1 LNEGIEYPVPKLKKG
16 NFFRS
21 RLYMTVEV
29 RMEVRRRK
37 KIEQE
42 ENMKTQRFGI
52 TVIGIFTGL
61 VLFLGLSLAENTVSL
76 EGIITDNH
84 GTTVSGV
91 KVVAQNTNTQILY
104 NSKTDSK
111 GHFAFRNLPVGMYDV
126 WVEMP
131 GFQAVKQ
138 TGIHVRTGKTALLN
152 FTLHLEG
159 STIVPAQPVKDEL
172 AEEELT
178 NPKSDKRVL
187 GGVVGGVLGGVV
199 GEVAAPYRHKLQDA
213 SYFQQYP
220 QNWNTEEYGRIYENS
235 FLLALDNPLS
245 TFSIDVDTAS
255 YSNVRRF
262 INSNQFP
269 YEDAVRIEEMINYFS
284 YDYPLPKDNHP
295 FSIFTEISTCPWND
309 AHRLIHIGL
318 QGKKLE
324 SRELPPS
331 NLVFLLDVSGSM
343 SPPNKLPLLQQAF
356 KLLVKELGAN
366 DRVSLVVYAGAAGL
380 VLPSTAATQ
389 KETIIAAIDRLHAG
403 GSTAGGAG
411 IKLAYKVAEENFIQ
425 EGNNR
430 IILATDGDFNVG
442 VSSTSELVRMIEDY
456 RKKGIFLTILGFGMG
471 NYKDGRMEQLADK
484 GNGNYYYIDNLM
496 EAKKVFVNDMRGTLF
511 TIAKDVKLQIEFNP
525 AKVKAYR
532 LIGYENRLL
541 KKEDFDDDT
550 KDAGELGAG
559 HTVTALYEVI
569 PYGSQKEIPG
579 VDDLKYQDNRI
590 SPEAFKSK
598 EIMTLKLRYKK
609 PDGKKS
615 RLIVHPLKDKNVSLA
630 KTSDN
635 FKFSAA
641 VAAFGM
647 LLRDSEYKGGSSYES
662 VLKLARD
669 GKGKDFFGY
678 RSEFIQLVEKCSL
691 LESVRST
698 GN

>member
-1 LNEGIEYPVPKLKKG
+1 
-16 NFFRS
+16 
-21 RLYMTVEV
+21 
-29 RMEVRRRK
+29 
-37 KIEQE
+37 
-42 ENMKTQRFGI
+42 MKTQRFGI
-52 TVIGIFTGL
+52 TVIGILTGL
-61 VLFLGLSLAENTVSL
+61 MLFLGLSLADNPAPL

-84 GTTVSGV
+84 GTAVSGV
-91 KVVAQNTNTQILY
+91 KVVAQNTSTQILY

-111 GHFAFRNLPVGMYDV
+111 GHFVFRNLPAGMYDV
-126 WVEMP
+126 WVDMP

-138 TGIHVRTGKTALLN
+138 TGIQVRTGKTAMVN
-152 FTLHLEG
+152 FILHLEG
-159 STIVPAQPVKDEL
+159 NTIVPAQPV
-172 AEEELT
+172 EEEFADE
-178 NPKSDKRVL
+178 KSDKRVL
-187 GGVVGGVLGGVV
+187 GNVVGGVLN
-199 GEVAAPYRHKLQDA
+199 EARKEALYRHKPQVA
-213 SYFQQYP
+213 SAFQQYP
-220 QNWNTEEYGRIYENS
+220 QYWNTEEYDRIYENS

-255 YSNVRRF
+255 YSNIRRF

-269 YEDAVRIEEMINYFS
+269 YKDAVRIEEMINYFS
-284 YDYPLPKDNHP
+284 YDYPLPRDNHP
-295 FSIFTEISTCPWND
+295 FSIYTEISTCPWND

-318 QGKKLE
+318 QGRKLE

-343 SPPNKLPLLQQAF
+343 SPASKLPLLQQAF

-366 DRVSLVVYAGAAGL
+366 DRISIVVYAGAAGL
-380 VLPSTAATQ
+380 VLPSTEATN
-389 KETIIAAIDRLHAG
+389 KDAIIGAIDRLNAG

-541 KKEDFDDDT
+541 NKEDFADDT

-559 HTVTALYEVI
+559 HTVTALYEII
-569 PYGSQKEIPG
+569 PYGSQEEVPG
-579 VDDLKYQDNRI
+579 VDDLRYQDNRI
-590 SPEAFKSK
+590 SPKAFKSK

-615 RLIVHPLKDKNVSLA
+615 KLIVHPLKDRDISLA
-630 KTSDN
+630 RTSES

-647 LLRDSEYKGGSSYES
+647 LLHDSEFKGDSTYKS
-662 VLKLARD
+662 VLNLARD
-669 GKGKDFFGY
+669 GKGKDAFGY
-678 RSEFIQLVEKCSL
+678 RSEFIQLVAKCSL
-691 LESVRST
+691 LESVRSL

>member
-1 LNEGIEYPVPKLKKG
+1 MN
-16 NFFRS
+16 
-21 RLYMTVEV
+21 VEMK
-29 RMEVRRRK
+29 MEVRDRK
-37 KIEQE
+37 QNEQE
-42 ENMKTQRFGI
+42 KNMKTRRFGI
-52 TVIGIFTGL
+52 TVIGILTGL
-61 VLFLGLSLAENTVSL
+61 MLFLGLSLAENPASL
-76 EGIITDNH
+76 EGIIKDNH
-84 GTTVSGV
+84 GTAVSGV
-91 KVVAQNTNTQILY
+91 QVVAQNTSTQILY
-104 NSKTDSK
+104 HSKTDSK
-111 GHFAFRNLPVGMYDV
+111 GHFAFRNLPAGMYDV
-126 WVEMP
+126 WVDMP
-131 GFQAVKQ
+131 GFQAVKEM
-138 TGIHVRTGKTALLN
+138 GIHVRTSKTATVD
-152 FTLHLEG
+152 FILHLEG
-159 STIVPAQPVKDEL
+159 NAVVPEVPV
-172 AEEELT
+172 EEEQADE
-178 NPKSDKRVL
+178 KSDKRIL
-187 GGVVGGVLGGVV
+187 ENVVGGVLN
-199 GEVAAPYRHKLQDA
+199 EARKEALYRHKPQAA
-213 SYFQQYP
+213 SAFQQYP
-220 QNWNTEEYGRIYENS
+220 QYWNTEEYDRIYENS

-262 INSNQFP
+262 IDGSQFP
-269 YEDAVRIEEMINYFS
+269 YKDAVRIEEMINYFS

-295 FSIFTEISTCPWND
+295 FSIYTEISTCPWND

-324 SRELPPS
+324 SKELPPS

-366 DRVSLVVYAGAAGL
+366 DRVSIVVYAGAAGL
-380 VLPSTAATQ
+380 VLPSTEATN
-389 KETIIAAIDRLHAG
+389 KNAIIDAIDRLHAG

-442 VSSTSELVRMIEDY
+442 VSSTSELARMIEDY

-541 KKEDFDDDT
+541 NKEDFADDT

-559 HTVTALYEVI
+559 HTVTALYEII
-569 PYGSQKEIPG
+569 PYGSQEEIPG
-579 VDDLKYQDNRI
+579 VDDLRYQDNRI
-590 SPEAFKSK
+590 SSAAFKSK

-609 PDGKKS
+609 PDGEKS
-615 RLIVHPLKDKNVSLA
+615 KLIVHPLKDKDISLA
-630 KTSDN
+630 RASEN

-647 LLRDSEYKGGSSYES
+647 LLRDSEFKGDTTYKS
-662 VLKLARD
+662 VLNLARN

-691 LESVRST
+691 LERVRSS

>member
-1 LNEGIEYPVPKLKKG
+1 
-16 NFFRS
+16 
-21 RLYMTVEV
+21 
-29 RMEVRRRK
+29 
-37 KIEQE
+37 
-42 ENMKTQRFGI
+42 MKTQRFAI
-52 TVIGIFTGL
+52 TVIGILTGL
-61 VLFLGLSLAENTVSL
+61 MLFLGLSLAENTISL

-111 GHFAFRNLPVGMYDV
+111 GHFAFRNLPAGMYDV
-126 WVEMP
+126 WVELP

-159 STIVPAQPVKDEL
+159 NTIVPAQPVEAEL
-172 AEEELT
+172 ADE
-178 NPKSDKRVL
+178 KSDKRVL
-187 GGVVGGVLGGVV
+187 GGVVGGVLTGAHK
-199 GEVAAPYRHKLQDA
+199 EAHYRHKSQVAAP
-213 SYFQQYP
+213 FQQYP

-235 FLLALDNPLS
+235 YLLALDNPLS

-269 YEDAVRIEEMINYFS
+269 YKDAVRIEEMINYFS

-295 FSIFTEISTCPWND
+295 FSIYTEISTCPWND

-318 QGKKLE
+318 QGKELE
-324 SRELPPS
+324 TKKLPPS

-343 SPPNKLPLLQQAF
+343 SPANKLPLLQHAF

-366 DRVSLVVYAGAAGL
+366 DRVSIVVYAGAAGL

-389 KETIIAAIDRLHAG
+389 EDAIIAAIDRLHAG

-430 IILATDGDFNVG
+430 IILATDGDFNIG

-511 TIAKDVKLQIEFNP
+511 TIAKDVKLQLEFNP

-541 KKEDFDDDT
+541 KKEDFADDT

-559 HTVTALYEVI
+559 HTVTALYEII
-569 PYGSQKEIPG
+569 PYGSQEEIPG

-590 SPEAFKSK
+590 SPEALKSK

-609 PDGKKS
+609 PDGNKS
-615 RLIVHPLKDKNVSLA
+615 KLIVHPLKDRNIVLA

-635 FKFSAA
+635 FKFSSA

-647 LLRDSEYKGGSSYES
+647 LLRDSEFKGTTTYES
-662 VLKLARD
+662 VLNLARN

-691 LESVRST
+691 LESVRPT